1 MPRRRMLC
9 TAAHRID
16 LRAERLMLLLWALQ
30 QTASASLRLLLSF
43 FLSFLYNIISLLCFC
58 IGSDGSI
65 LLSSLRT
72 LDLWMLLLLLLRVPA
87 IINS

>member
-30 QTASASLRLLLSF
+30 QTASASLRLL
-43 FLSFLYNIISLLCFC
+43 LSFLYNIISLLCFC